1 MFDVSPNQG
10 LEKVMIQLFHVYKY
24 FRKDFLALEDINLK
38 IEKGEFV
45 FVTGSSGAGKS
56 TLLKLLFCEER
67 ADQGQILIGG
77 KNVSRLKE
85 RQIPFV
91 RRNIG
96 FVFQDFKLIPRKTV
110 FDNVALPLEIVGT
123 ARSEIKKRVHEVLKM
138 VRIEHRQGQRPSFL
152 SGGEQQRVAI
162 ARALV
167 NRPAILLADE
177 PTGNLDEDL
186 ALDIVGLLRN
196 IQTAGTTVVVATHDR
211 HLFSKISRR
220 KLVLH
225 NGKLIS
231 DGTPE

>member
-1 MFDVSPNQG
+1 
-10 LEKVMIQLFHVYKY
+10 MIQMFHVYKY
-24 FRKDFLALEDINLK
+24 YRKDFLALDDVNLK

-56 TLLKLLFCEER
+56 TLLKLIFCEER

-96 FVFQDFKLIPRKTV
+96 FVFQDFKLVKRKTV
-110 FDNVALPLEIVGT
+110 FDNVALPLEIVGASRT
-123 ARSEIKKRVHEVLKM
+123 EIKKRVHEVLKM
-138 VRIEHRQGQRPSFL
+138 VRIEHRQSQRPAYL

-186 ALDIVGLLRN
+186 AMDIVGLLRN

-211 HLFSKISRR
+211 HLFEKISRR
-220 KLVLH
+220 RLILEQ
-225 NGKLIS
+225 GKIIS
-231 DGTPE
+231 DGIPE

>member
-1 MFDVSPNQG
+1 
-10 LEKVMIQLFHVYKY
+10 MIQMFHVYKY
-24 FRKDFLALEDINLK
+24 YRKDFLALDDVNLK

-56 TLLKLLFCEER
+56 TLLKLIFCEER

-96 FVFQDFKLIPRKTV
+96 FVFQDFKLVNRKTV
-110 FDNVALPLEIVGT
+110 FDNVALPLEIVGASRT
-123 ARSEIKKRVHEVLKM
+123 EIKKRVHEVLKM
-138 VRIEHRQGQRPSFL
+138 VRIEHRQSQRPAYL

-186 ALDIVGLLRN
+186 AMDIVGLLRN

-211 HLFSKISRR
+211 HLFEKISRR
-220 KLVLH
+220 RLILEQ
-225 NGKLIS
+225 GKIIS
-231 DGTPE
+231 DGIPE

>member
-1 MFDVSPNQG
+1 
-10 LEKVMIQLFHVYKY
+10 MIQMFHVSKY
-24 FRKDFLALEDINLK
+24 YRKDFLALDDINLK
-38 IEKGEFV
+38 IDKGEFV

-56 TLLKLLFCEER
+56 TLLKLIFCEER

-96 FVFQDFKLIPRKTV
+96 FVFQDFKLVKRKTV
-110 FDNVALPLEIVGT
+110 FDNVALPLEIVGASRT
-123 ARSEIKKRVHEVLKM
+123 EIKKRVHEVLKM
-138 VRIEHRQGQRPSFL
+138 VRIEHRQSQRPAYL

-186 ALDIVGLLRN
+186 AMDIVGLLRN

-211 HLFSKISRR
+211 HLFEKISRR
-220 KLVLH
+220 RLILDQ
-225 NGKLIS
+225 GRIIS
-231 DGTPE
+231 DGIPE

>member
-1 MFDVSPNQG
+1 
-10 LEKVMIQLFHVYKY
+10 MIQLFHVYKY
-24 FRKDFLALEDINLK
+24 YKKDFLALEDINLK

-56 TLLKLLFCEER
+56 TLLKVLFCQER

-85 RQIPFV
+85 RQIPFL
-91 RRNIG
+91 RRSMG
-96 FVFQDFKLIPRKTV
+96 FVFQDFKLIQRKTV
-110 FDNVALPLEIVGT
+110 FDNVALPLEMIGASRT
-123 ARSEIKKRVHEVLKM
+123 EIKKRVHEVLKM
-138 VRIEHRQGQRPSFL
+138 VRIEHRQAQRPSYL

-177 PTGNLDEDL
+177 PTGNLDQEL
-186 ALDIVGLLRN
+186 SLDIVDLLRN

-211 HLFSKISRR
+211 QLFARISRR
-220 KLVLH
+220 RLVLK
-225 NGKLIS
+225 GGRIIS
-231 DGTPE
+231 DGVPE

>member
-1 MFDVSPNQG
+1 
-10 LEKVMIQLFHVYKY
+10 MIQLFHVYKY
-24 FRKDFLALEDINLK
+24 YRKDFVALEDVNLK

-56 TLLKLLFCEER
+56 TLLKVLFCEER

-77 KNVSRLKE
+77 KNISRLKE
-85 RQIPFV
+85 RQIPFL

-96 FVFQDFKLIPRKTV
+96 FVFQDFKLIQRKSV
-110 FDNVALPLEIVGT
+110 FDNVALPLEIIG
-123 ARSEIKKRVHEVLKM
+123 ASRSEIKKRVHEVLKM
-138 VRIEHRQGQRPSFL
+138 VRIEHRQSQRPSFL

-167 NRPAILLADE
+167 NRPSILLADE
-177 PTGNLDEDL
+177 PTGNLDQDL
-186 ALDIVGLLRN
+186 ARDIVDLLRN

-211 HLFSKISRR
+211 HLFAKISRR
-220 KLVLH
+220 KLVLQ

-231 DGTPE
+231 DGLPE